1 MRKTKYW
8 KILGLLA
15 PLLIGLPLLTLPFFN
30 RGGNLP
36 PEIRMEMLRGSIFSN
51 ILLILIFYLHTYLI
65 YPLREKKNGML
76 IYIGLLLSCLAVFM
90 LASNLLMPD
99 MPRFHPKDF
108 PRPPDMGRGGRS
120 PGFLHIPF
128 LGMLP
133 FLFVILASFSYR
145 LYTDKVQRDKL
156 IKERENIHLKTEL
169 EFLSSQISP
178 HFMFNILNTLVS
190 MARKKSELLE
200 PSLINLSQL
209 MRYMLYDTNGG
220 QISLSDE
227 IDYLRN
233 YINLQLLRFGDS
245 VKIVF
250 FFNGSFP
257 GNTIAPML
265 LIPFVENAFK
275 HGIGTLEDPVIDIS
289 IEVTP
294 EKVLKMKVLN
304 GISSPANSA
313 VRDSGIGLTNVRR
326 RLELLYPSRHQLHIE
341 EKDGTFTAQLEINLQ
356 P

>member
-36 PEIRMEMLRGSIFSN
+36 AEVRMEMLRGALFSN
-51 ILLILIFYLHTYLI
+51 ILLIIIFYLHTYVI
-65 YPLREKKNGML
+65 YPIREQKNGL
-76 IYIGLLLSCLAVFM
+76 YKYAGLLLCCLAVSM
-90 LASNLLMPD
+90 IVGNLMMPD
-99 MPRFHPKDF
+99 MPRFHGKDF
-108 PRPPDMGRGGRS
+108 PRPPDMGPPRGG
-120 PGFLHIPF
+120 PGFLHNPF

-145 LYTDKVQRDKL
+145 MYTDKVKRDKL

-209 MRYMLYDTNGG
+209 MRYMLYDTDGG

-227 IDYLRN
+227 IDYLKN
-233 YINLQLLRFGDS
+233 YIDLQLLRFGDS
-245 VKIVF
+245 VKIVLF
-250 FFNGSFP
+250 LNGPFP

-275 HGIGTLEDPVIDIS
+275 HGIGILEDPVIDIS
-289 IEVTP
+289 IEITP
-294 EKVLKMKVLN
+294 EKMLKMRVVN
-304 GISSPANSA
+304 GISSPASSA
-313 VRDSGIGLTNVRR
+313 FKDSGIGLTNVRR
-326 RLELLYPSRHQLHIE
+326 RLELLYPSRHQLDIE
-341 EKDGTFTAQLEINLQ
+341 EKDGTFTAQLQINL
-356 P
+356 